1 MTRTAPKTVF
11 QKLRDQKVDP
21 DSTTVRELV
30 EEVAERVLRNL
41 EPPQPS
47 AHFPLKPKTSGA

>member
-1 MTRTAPKTVF
+1 MTKTAPRTIF
-11 QKLRDQKVDP
+11 QKVRDQKLDP
-21 DSTTVRELV
+21 DSTTVQELI

-41 EPPQPS
+41 EPAQPS